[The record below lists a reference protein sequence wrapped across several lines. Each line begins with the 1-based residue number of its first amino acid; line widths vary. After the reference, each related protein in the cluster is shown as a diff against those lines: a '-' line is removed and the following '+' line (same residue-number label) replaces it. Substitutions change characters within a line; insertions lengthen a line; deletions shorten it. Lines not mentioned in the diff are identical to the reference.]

1 MLDFVFYFSYKIGQI
16 GLGTNAITNIDC
28 ALFAW
33 LEIVYNAG

>member
-1 MLDFVFYFSYKIGQI
+1 MLDFVFYLSDKIGQI
-16 GLGTNAITNIDC
+16 GLGTNTITDIDC